1 MKIIIKKN
9 LTIDIFHGTI
19 YLTDLKEKNNGCEQL
34 LSKTDWK

>member
-19 YLTDLKEKNNGCEQL
+19 YLTDLKEKKQ
-34 LSKTDWK
+34 WV